1 MVNDL
6 QIFLNPTSH
15 AVGMATTS
23 GVMEPDE
30 KVKAAA
36 LQRAA
41 ATMVEEDF
49 NVVDVLLVFDH
60 LITSRVTRERSEAIK
75 HFTTIISQFD
85 GGTLLAHD
93 PLRVLFL
100 ELSLL
105 HVKLL
110 SSDVQTTDASL
121 GFLVVSMEMLCAE
134 EARQLLHDMPD
145 ETSAAFYGFAG
156 ELVSVITKEIYIGA
170 FGQLTRFKAFSI
182 LLCLLTDF
190 PDVVRQKLQNPVE
203 CYIRQ
208 LEDESSPKNIG
219 LIFRI
224 LPALLET
231 YSDLLMPETAARVAL
246 NLFAYFPIRFT
257 DASKR
262 GVDTLQDRLLACMT
276 ADDIVKVAVCNHVLK
291 YLEVEAAG
299 LEGIM
304 TEDTLLNLID
314 TLRSLPILLRGTR
327 PALLKSAMSE
337 LCRVFPHFVACSQTP
352 SDLAA
357 AYASA
362 AVFLLEEAKVAGSSS
377 ARLRSLVVGCMES
390 PLQQPFLHLMKMC
403 SDRFFRCELTD
414 HSFEFLHHLV
424 SNALDS
430 IKADSDMLASVVG
443 QMMTLFFQNIDS
455 CCTSAHVAVLSSG
468 VLRLVGVLQD
478 VTDLS
483 VLNHHRCYLCMQM
496 ERVLQVK
503 GLGSTAGEILKLMRA
518 DGVVDPLMSLQLAL
532 CSWSCQKCADSDAQ
546 IARAAFTGDILREY
560 IYPNAE
566 RVLLP
571 GPRLETAE
579 LDFELLGN
587 LVRQRCDLLLTVVDA
602 METTADW
609 VRFLTGLT
617 AHTVGK
623 DLRLALLIP
632 GLGRL
637 ASQGETSSESVKLL
651 ELVAQLPMV
660 LNDADTGDLEV
671 VFADLLVMCLEV
683 AHDSSTIRE
692 ALHTASC
699 WCSAD
704 LLYSVDLSLP
714 LFVDFA
720 IAKGPE
726 EVVKLVP
733 VVMAAG
739 AVDAGGL
746 RRLLLFAVLNGAL
759 PVSDLQRLLSLGFC
773 ALLRQRTAVPF
784 LRRLITIDTPPSP
797 HFPELRKALT
807 TSTCRQRLATVVG
820 TLWSVLM
827 DVPTTCQM
835 ALAAVTDT
843 METDCADALGVAAVA
858 VSGLTGS
865 LALQASRFVYAT
877 HPQTTNQLR
886 VLASCLTALPPWSLV
901 DFAQAALRVA
911 TTLEG
916 ADTPLVTTIL
926 IFFSALVHTET
937 RELDLDIPRAYHGKL
952 KRLLDRQTARVAAAH
967 DTLRSCV
974 CDQIP
979 LLARLPEL
987 IAHSPRSEA
996 ALSLVFISLELAS
1009 RCPTN
1014 KAGSVTQ
1021 RVAKNASVVL
1031 IMHRMLSLTT
1041 EERTRGLMRRAMKE
1055 MNFT

>member
-36 LQRAA
+36 LKRAA

-85 GGTLLAHD
+85 GGTLLSHD

-100 ELSLL
+100 ELCLL

-121 GFLVVSMEMLCAE
+121 GFLVASMEMLCAE
-134 EARQLLHDMPD
+134 DARQLLHDMPD
-145 ETSAAFYGFAG
+145 ETSGAFYGLAG
-156 ELVSVITKEIYIGA
+156 DLVSVMTKEIYIGA

-182 LLCLLTDF
+182 LLSLLTDF
-190 PDVVRQKLQNPVE
+190 SDVVRQKLENPVE

-231 YSDLLMPETAARVAL
+231 YSDLLTPETAARVAL

-276 ADDIVKVAVCNHVLK
+276 ANEIVKVAVCNHVLK

-314 TLRSLPILLRGTR
+314 TLRSLPVLLRGAR
-327 PALLKSAMSE
+327 PTLLKFAMSE
-337 LCRVFPHFVACSQTP
+337 LCGVFPHFVGCSQTS

-362 AVFLLEEAKVAGSSS
+362 TVFLLEEAKVAGSPS

-390 PLQQPFLHLMKMC
+390 PLQEPFLHLMKMW
-403 SDRFFRCELTD
+403 SDRFFRCGLTD
-414 HSFEFLHHLV
+414 HPFEFLHHLV

-443 QMMTLFFQNIDS
+443 QMMTLFFQNIDD
-455 CCTSAHVAVLSSG
+455 CCTTAHVTVLSSG
-468 VLRLVGVLQD
+468 VLRLVGILQD

-483 VLNHHRCYLCMQM
+483 VLNHHRCYLCMHM
-496 ERVLQVK
+496 ERVLQVT
-503 GLGSTAGEILKLMRA
+503 GLGSTAGEILKVMRGSGA
-518 DGVVDPLMSLQLAL
+518 VDPLISLQLAL
-532 CSWSCQKCADSDAQ
+532 CSWSCEKCAATDIQ
-546 IARAAFTGDILREY
+546 IARAAFTRDILREY
-560 IYPNAE
+560 LHPHTE
-566 RVLLP
+566 RSLLP
-571 GPRLETAE
+571 APRLETTK
-579 LDFELLGN
+579 LDFELLGT
-587 LVRQRCDLLLTVVDA
+587 LVRQRHDLLLTVVDA
-602 METTADW
+602 TETTADW

-617 AHTVGK
+617 AHTVCK

-637 ASQGETSSESVKLL
+637 ASQRETSSQSVKLL
-651 ELVAQLPMV
+651 EMVARLPTV
-660 LNDADTGDLEV
+660 LNDSDTGDLEV
-671 VFADLLVMCLEV
+671 VFADLLVVCLEV
-683 AHDSSTIRE
+683 HHDSSTIRE
-692 ALHTASC
+692 ALRTASG

-726 EVVKLVP
+726 AVAKLIP
-733 VVMAAG
+733 VVVAA
-739 AVDAGGL
+739 ADVDAGGL

-759 PVSDLQRLLSLGFC
+759 PVSDLRRLLSLGFC
-773 ALLRQRTAVPF
+773 ALLRERAAVPF
-784 LRRLITIDTPPSP
+784 VHRLITIDTPPSS

-807 TSTCRQRLATVVG
+807 VSTCRQRLATVVG

-827 DVPTTCQM
+827 DVPTMSEVAM
-835 ALAAVTDT
+835 AVLVDT
-843 METDCADALGVAAVA
+843 MEIDCADTLGAAAVA
-858 VSGLTGS
+858 VAGLTGS
-865 LALQASRFVYAT
+865 RALQATRYVHAT
-877 HPQTTNQLR
+877 HPQTRNQLR

-901 DFAQAALRVA
+901 DFAPAALRVA
-911 TTLEG
+911 ATLEG

-926 IFFSALVHTET
+926 IFFSALVHTEA

-952 KRLLDRQTARVAAAH
+952 KRLLDRQTARVSAAH

-974 CDQIP
+974 CDQTY

-987 IAHSPRSEA
+987 IAHSLRNEN

-1009 RCPTN
+1009 RCPAN

-1021 RVAKNASVVL
+1021 RVAKNTSIVL
-1031 IMHRMLSLTT
+1031 IMHRMLSFTT